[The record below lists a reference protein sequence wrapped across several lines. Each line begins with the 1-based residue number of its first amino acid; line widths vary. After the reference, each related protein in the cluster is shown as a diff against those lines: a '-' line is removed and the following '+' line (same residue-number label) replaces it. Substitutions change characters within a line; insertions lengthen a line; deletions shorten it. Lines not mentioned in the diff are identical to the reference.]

1 MYLYRFLKF
10 LLMPIMRL
18 IFPFKIYEMQ
28 RVINQGGGLIICN
41 HYRKVDVFYVASL
54 DKKPIHFIAKAELM
68 KSPLAKGLFTRLGA
82 IPVNRDSTDVG
93 ALMKGLRHLKDG
105 RKLSLFPEGTRNRS
119 GQVLLEL
126 KGGAGLFAVKSKKP
140 IQPVM
145 QYGRAKYFRK
155 NYLIVGEPF
164 ELTEYYGK
172 RLTAKDFDDINDIMR
187 DKMLNLRQELI
198 EKMRENGK
206 LKK

>member
-18 IFPFKIYEMQ
+18 ILPFKVYEKG
-28 RVINQGGGLIICN
+28 RVIKEGGGLIICN
-41 HYRKVDVFYVASL
+41 HYRKVDIFYVASL

-68 KSPLAKGLFTRLGA
+68 KNPIAKALFTRLGT

-93 ALMKGLRHLKDG
+93 ALMKGLRYLKDG
-105 RKLSLFPEGTRNRS
+105 RKLSLFPEGTRNKS
-119 GQVLLEL
+119 NQVMLEL
-126 KGGAGLFAVKSKKP
+126 KGGAGLFAVKSQKP

-155 NYLIVGEPF
+155 NYLLVGEPF
-164 ELTEYYGK
+164 ELSDYYGK
-172 RLTAKDFDDINDIMR
+172 RLTAKDFDDMNDIMR
-187 DKMLNLRQELI
+187 KKMLELRQELI
-198 EKMRENGK
+198 EKMRADGK